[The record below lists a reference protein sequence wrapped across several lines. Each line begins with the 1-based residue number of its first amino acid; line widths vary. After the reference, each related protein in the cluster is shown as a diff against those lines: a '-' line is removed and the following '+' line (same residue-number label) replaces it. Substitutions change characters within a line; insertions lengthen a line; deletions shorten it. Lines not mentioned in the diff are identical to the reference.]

1 MCAFE
6 RREKGMELKMEI
18 ITIDVEDEKYPQ
30 RLLKT
35 KNFPIEIYAI
45 GNIQLLNAKYT
56 IGIVGTRKCT
66 EYGRRAASE
75 FAKEMSA
82 KEICVISGLAMGIDG
97 IAHNVAI
104 EEQGK
109 TIAVLGCG
117 LNYIYPPENEW
128 LFHKILEKGGCIISE
143 YQTNTKPEK
152 SHFPSRNR
160 IISGLSDA
168 VLVVEANYR
177 SGSSITAKYAKK
189 EGKVVYAIPNII
201 YATEGIGT
209 NRLIREGAV
218 LVTKPE
224 QIIENIKFSENMG
237 TSDVNLGNALMI
249 PNKRKKRLS
258 SDKSKESQK
267 FELQTLNNIKKKKEG
282 ENQVNEIVNESVDKE
297 DDKQKVENNKKSIG
311 DIMPKEY
318 LQVYRILS
326 DQPLHINE
334 IAKNLEKSINEVI
347 PTITMLEIEGYAYQP
362 QTNYFMR
369 NVEDGEIDE

>member
-1 MCAFE
+1 M
-6 RREKGMELKMEI
+6 KI
-18 ITIDVEDEKYPQ
+18 IKIDVEDEKYPQ
-30 RLLKT
+30 RLLRT
-35 KNFPIEIYAI
+35 KNFPTEIYAI
-45 GNIQLLNAKYT
+45 GNIELLNAKYT

-66 EYGRRAASE
+66 EYGRRVANE
-75 FAKEMSA
+75 FGKELSS
-82 KEICVISGLAMGIDG
+82 KGICIISGLAMGIDG

-334 IAKNLEKSINEVI
+334 IARNLEKSINEVI
-347 PTITMLEIEGYAYQP
+347 PVITMMEIEGYAYQP

-369 NVEDGEIDE
+369 NVGAGEIDE

>member
-1 MCAFE
+1 M
-6 RREKGMELKMEI
+6 KI
-18 ITIDVEDEKYPQ
+18 IKIDVEDEKYPQ
-30 RLLKT
+30 RLLRT
-35 KNFPIEIYAI
+35 KNFPTEIYAI
-45 GNIQLLNAKYT
+45 GNIELLNAKYT

-66 EYGRRAASE
+66 EYGRRVANE
-75 FAKEMSA
+75 FGKELSS
-82 KEICVISGLAMGIDG
+82 KGICIISGLAMGIDG

-143 YQTNTKPEK
+143 YPTNTKPEK

>member
-1 MCAFE
+1 M
-6 RREKGMELKMEI
+6 KI
-18 ITIDVEDEKYPQ
+18 IKIDVEDEKYPQ
-30 RLLKT
+30 RLLRT
-35 KNFPIEIYAI
+35 KNFPTEIYAI
-45 GNIQLLNAKYT
+45 GNIELLNAKYT

-66 EYGRRAASE
+66 EYGRRVANE
-75 FAKEMSA
+75 FGKELSS
-82 KEICVISGLAMGIDG
+82 KGICIISGLAMGIDG

-143 YQTNTKPEK
+143 YPTNTKPEK

-347 PTITMLEIEGYAYQP
+347 PVITMMEIEGYAYQP

-369 NVEDGEIDE
+369 NVGAGEIEEQE

>member
-1 MCAFE
+1 M
-6 RREKGMELKMEI
+6 KI
-18 ITIDVEDEKYPQ
+18 IKIDVEDEKYPQ
-30 RLLKT
+30 RLLRT
-35 KNFPIEIYAI
+35 KNFPTEIYAI
-45 GNIQLLNAKYT
+45 GDIELLNARNT

-66 EYGRRAASE
+66 EYGRRVANE
-75 FAKEMSA
+75 FGKELSS
-82 KEICVISGLAMGIDG
+82 KGICIISGLAMGIDG

-143 YQTNTKPEK
+143 YPTNTKPEK

-168 VLVVEANYR
+168 ALVVEANYR

-189 EGKVVYAIPNII
+189 EGKVVYAIPNTI

-237 TSDVNLGNALMI
+237 TSDMNLGNALMI

-297 DDKQKVENNKKSIG
+297 DDAQKLENKKKSIG

-326 DQPLHINE
+326 GQPLHINE

-369 NVEDGEIDE
+369 NVEDGEIEKQE

>member
-1 MCAFE
+1 M
-6 RREKGMELKMEI
+6 KI
-18 ITIDVEDEKYPQ
+18 IKIDVEDEKYPQ
-30 RLLKT
+30 RLLRT
-35 KNFPIEIYAI
+35 KNFPTEIYAI
-45 GNIQLLNAKYT
+45 GNIELLNAKYT

-66 EYGRRAASE
+66 EYGRRVANE
-75 FAKEMSA
+75 FGKELSS
-82 KEICVISGLAMGIDG
+82 KGICIISGLAMGIDG
-97 IAHNVAI
+97 IAHNAAI
-104 EEQGK
+104 EEQGR

-143 YQTNTKPEK
+143 YPTNTKPEK

>member
-1 MCAFE
+1 M
-6 RREKGMELKMEI
+6 KI
-18 ITIDVEDEKYPQ
+18 IKIDVEDEKYPQ
-30 RLLKT
+30 RLLRT
-35 KNFPIEIYAI
+35 KNFPTEIYAI
-45 GNIQLLNAKYT
+45 GNIELLNAKYT

-66 EYGRRAASE
+66 EYGRRVANE
-75 FAKEMSA
+75 FGKELSS
-82 KEICVISGLAMGIDG
+82 KGICIISGLAMGIDG

-143 YQTNTKPEK
+143 YPTNTKPEK

-369 NVEDGEIDE
+369 NLEDGEIDE

>member
-1 MCAFE
+1 M
-6 RREKGMELKMEI
+6 KI
-18 ITIDVEDEKYPQ
+18 IKIDVEDEKYPQ
-30 RLLKT
+30 RLLRT
-35 KNFPIEIYAI
+35 KNFPTEIYAI
-45 GNIQLLNAKYT
+45 GNIELLNAKYT

-66 EYGRRAASE
+66 EYGRRVANE
-75 FAKEMSA
+75 FGKELSS
-82 KEICVISGLAMGIDG
+82 KGICIISGLAMGIDG

-143 YQTNTKPEK
+143 YPTNTKPEK

-189 EGKVVYAIPNII
+189 EGKVVYAIPNTI

-237 TSDVNLGNALMI
+237 TSDMNLGNALMT

-297 DDKQKVENNKKSIG
+297 DDAQKLENKKKSIG

-326 DQPLHINE
+326 GQPLHINE

>member
-1 MCAFE
+1 M
-6 RREKGMELKMEI
+6 KI
-18 ITIDVEDEKYPQ
+18 IKIDVEDEKYPQ
-30 RLLKT
+30 RLLRT
-35 KNFPIEIYAI
+35 KNFPTEIYAI
-45 GNIQLLNAKYT
+45 GNIELLNAKYT

-66 EYGRRAASE
+66 EYGRRVANE
-75 FAKEMSA
+75 FGKELSS
-82 KEICVISGLAMGIDG
+82 KGICIISGLAMGIDG

-143 YQTNTKPEK
+143 YPTNTKPEK

-347 PTITMLEIEGYAYQP
+347 PVITMMEIEGYAYQP

-369 NVEDGEIDE
+369 NVGAGEIDE

>member
-1 MCAFE
+1 M
-6 RREKGMELKMEI
+6 KI
-18 ITIDVEDEKYPQ
+18 IKIDVEDEKYPQ
-30 RLLKT
+30 RLLRT
-35 KNFPIEIYAI
+35 KNFPTEIYAI
-45 GNIQLLNAKYT
+45 GNIELLNAKYT

-66 EYGRRAASE
+66 EYGRRVANE
-75 FAKEMSA
+75 FGKELSS
-82 KEICVISGLAMGIDG
+82 KGICIISGLAMGIDG

-143 YQTNTKPEK
+143 YPTNTKPEK

-249 PNKRKKRLS
+249 PNKRKNRLS

-282 ENQVNEIVNESVDKE
+282 ENQVNEILNESVDKE

>member
-1 MCAFE
+1 M
-6 RREKGMELKMEI
+6 KI
-18 ITIDVEDEKYPQ
+18 IKIDVEDEKYPQ
-30 RLLKT
+30 RLLRT
-35 KNFPIEIYAI
+35 KNFPTEIYAI
-45 GNIQLLNAKYT
+45 GNIELLNAKYT

-66 EYGRRAASE
+66 EYGRRVANE
-75 FAKEMSA
+75 FGKELSS
-82 KEICVISGLAMGIDG
+82 KGICIISGLAMGIDG

-143 YQTNTKPEK
+143 YPTNTKPEK

-369 NVEDGEIDE
+369 NVEDGEIEEQE

>member
-1 MCAFE
+1 M
-6 RREKGMELKMEI
+6 KI
-18 ITIDVEDEKYPQ
+18 IKIDVEDEKYPQ
-30 RLLKT
+30 RLLRT
-35 KNFPIEIYAI
+35 KNFPTEIYAI
-45 GNIQLLNAKYT
+45 GNIELLNAKYT

-66 EYGRRAASE
+66 EYGRRVANE
-75 FAKEMSA
+75 FGKELSS
-82 KEICVISGLAMGIDG
+82 KGICIISGLAMGIDG

-143 YQTNTKPEK
+143 YPTNTKPEK

-297 DDKQKVENNKKSIG
+297 DDKQKVENNKKSISN
-311 DIMPKEY
+311 IMPKEY

-326 DQPLHINE
+326 NQPLHINE

-347 PTITMLEIEGYAYQP
+347 PVITMMEIEGYAYQP

-369 NVEDGEIDE
+369 NVGAGEIDE

>member
-1 MCAFE
+1 M
-6 RREKGMELKMEI
+6 KI
-18 ITIDVEDEKYPQ
+18 IKIDVEDEKYPQ
-30 RLLKT
+30 RLLRT
-35 KNFPIEIYAI
+35 KNFPTAIYTIGDIE
-45 GNIQLLNAKYT
+45 LLNARNT

-66 EYGRRAASE
+66 EYGRRVANE
-75 FAKEMSA
+75 FGKELSS
-82 KEICVISGLAMGIDG
+82 KGICIISGLAMGIDG

-143 YQTNTKPEK
+143 YPTNTKPEK

-189 EGKVVYAIPNII
+189 EGKVVYAIPNTI

-237 TSDVNLGNALMI
+237 TSDMNLGNALMI

-297 DDKQKVENNKKSIG
+297 DDAQKLENKKKSIG

-326 DQPLHINE
+326 GQPLHINE

-369 NVEDGEIDE
+369 NVEDGEIEKQE

>member
-1 MCAFE
+1 M
-6 RREKGMELKMEI
+6 KI
-18 ITIDVEDEKYPQ
+18 IKIDVEDEKYPQ
-30 RLLKT
+30 RLLRT
-35 KNFPIEIYAI
+35 KNFPTEIYAI
-45 GNIQLLNAKYT
+45 GNIELLNAKYT

-66 EYGRRAASE
+66 EYGRRVANE
-75 FAKEMSA
+75 FGKELSS
-82 KEICVISGLAMGIDG
+82 KGICIISGLAMGIDG

-143 YQTNTKPEK
+143 YPTNTKPEK

-347 PTITMLEIEGYAYQP
+347 PVITMMEIEGYAYQP
-362 QTNYFMR
+362 QANYFMR
-369 NVEDGEIDE
+369 NVGAGEIEEQE

>member
-1 MCAFE
+1 M
-6 RREKGMELKMEI
+6 KI
-18 ITIDVEDEKYPQ
+18 IKIDVEDEKYPQ
-30 RLLKT
+30 RLLRT
-35 KNFPIEIYAI
+35 KNFPTEIYAI
-45 GNIQLLNAKYT
+45 GNIELLNAKYT

-66 EYGRRAASE
+66 EYGRRVANE
-75 FAKEMSA
+75 FGKELSS
-82 KEICVISGLAMGIDG
+82 KGICIISGLAMGIDG
-97 IAHNVAI
+97 IAHNAAI
-104 EEQGK
+104 EEQGR

-143 YQTNTKPEK
+143 YPPNMEPEK
-152 SHFPSRNR
+152 GHFPSRNR
-160 IISGLSDA
+160 IISGLADA

-177 SGSSITAKYAKK
+177 SGSSITAKYAK
-189 EGKVVYAIPNII
+189 EGGKIVYAIPNTI

-369 NVEDGEIDE
+369 NLEDGEIDE

>member
-1 MCAFE
+1 M
-6 RREKGMELKMEI
+6 KI
-18 ITIDVEDEKYPQ
+18 IKIDVEDEKYPQ
-30 RLLKT
+30 RLLRT
-35 KNFPIEIYAI
+35 KNFPTEIYAI
-45 GNIQLLNAKYT
+45 GNIELLNAKYT

-66 EYGRRAASE
+66 EYGRRVANE
-75 FAKEMSA
+75 FGKELSS
-82 KEICVISGLAMGIDG
+82 KGICIISGLAMGIDG

-143 YQTNTKPEK
+143 YPTNTKPEK

-237 TSDVNLGNALMI
+237 TSDVNLGNALII

>member
-1 MCAFE
+1 M
-6 RREKGMELKMEI
+6 KI
-18 ITIDVEDEKYPQ
+18 IKIDVEDEKYPQ
-30 RLLKT
+30 RLLRT
-35 KNFPIEIYAI
+35 KNFPTEIYAI
-45 GNIQLLNAKYT
+45 GNIELLNAKYT

-66 EYGRRAASE
+66 EYGRRVANE
-75 FAKEMSA
+75 FGKELSS
-82 KEICVISGLAMGIDG
+82 KGICIISGLAMGIDG

-369 NVEDGEIDE
+369 NVGAGELEEQE

>member
-1 MCAFE
+1 M
-6 RREKGMELKMEI
+6 KI
-18 ITIDVEDEKYPQ
+18 IKIDVEDEKYPQ

-35 KNFPIEIYAI
+35 KNFPTEIYAMGDI
-45 GNIQLLNAKYT
+45 GLLNAKYMV
-56 IGIVGTRKCT
+56 GIVGTRKCT
-66 EYGRRAASE
+66 EYGRRVANE
-75 FAKEMSA
+75 FGKELSS
-82 KEICVISGLAMGIDG
+82 KGICIISGLAMGIDG
-97 IAHNVAI
+97 IAHNAAI
-104 EEQGK
+104 EEQGR

-128 LFHKILEKGGCIISE
+128 LFHKILEKGGCIITE
-143 YQTNTKPEK
+143 YPTNTKPEK

-347 PTITMLEIEGYAYQP
+347 PVITMMEIEGYAYQP

-369 NVEDGEIDE
+369 NVGAGEIEEQE

>member
-1 MCAFE
+1 M
-6 RREKGMELKMEI
+6 KI
-18 ITIDVEDEKYPQ
+18 IKIDVEDEKYPQ

-35 KNFPIEIYAI
+35 KNFPTEIYAI
-45 GNIQLLNAKYT
+45 GNIELLNAKYT

-66 EYGRRAASE
+66 EYGRRVANE
-75 FAKEMSA
+75 FGKELSS
-82 KEICVISGLAMGIDG
+82 KGICIISGLAMGIDG
-97 IAHNVAI
+97 IAHNAAI
-104 EEQGK
+104 DEQGK

-117 LNYIYPPENEW
+117 LNYIYPSENEW

-143 YQTNTKPEK
+143 YPPNMEPEK
-152 SHFPSRNR
+152 GHFPSRNR
-160 IISGLSDA
+160 IISGLADA

-189 EGKVVYAIPNII
+189 EGKIVYAIPNTI

-218 LVTKPE
+218 LVSSPE
-224 QIIENIKFSENMG
+224 QIIENIKFDENMG
-237 TSDVNLGNALMI
+237 TSDVKLGNALTTS
-249 PNKRKKRLS
+249 NKRKKRHLA
-258 SDKSKESQK
+258 DKDKEFQN
-267 FELQTLNNIKKKKEG
+267 FALQTLNNSKKKKEG
-282 ENQVNEIVNESVDKE
+282 NIAEE
-297 DDKQKVENNKKSIG
+297 DDAQKVENNKKSIS

-347 PTITMLEIEGYAYQP
+347 PIITMMEIEGYAYQP

-369 NVEDGEIDE
+369 NVGAGELEEQE

>member
-1 MCAFE
+1 M
-6 RREKGMELKMEI
+6 KI
-18 ITIDVEDEKYPQ
+18 IKIDVEDEKYPQ
-30 RLLKT
+30 RLLRT
-35 KNFPIEIYAI
+35 KNFPTEIYTI
-45 GNIQLLNAKYT
+45 GDIELLNARNT

-66 EYGRRAASE
+66 EYGRRVANE
-75 FAKEMSA
+75 FGKELSS
-82 KEICVISGLAMGIDG
+82 KGICIISGLAMGIDG

-143 YQTNTKPEK
+143 YPTNTKPEK

-189 EGKVVYAIPNII
+189 EGKVVYAIPNTI

-237 TSDVNLGNALMI
+237 TSDMNLGNALMI

-297 DDKQKVENNKKSIG
+297 DDAQKLENKKKSIG

-318 LQVYRILS
+318 LQVYRILLG
-326 DQPLHINE
+326 QPLHINE

-369 NVEDGEIDE
+369 NVEDGEIEKQE

>member
-1 MCAFE
+1 M
-6 RREKGMELKMEI
+6 KI
-18 ITIDVEDEKYPQ
+18 IKIDVEDEKYPQ
-30 RLLKT
+30 RLLRT
-35 KNFPIEIYAI
+35 KNFPTEIYAI
-45 GNIQLLNAKYT
+45 GNIELLNAKYT

-66 EYGRRAASE
+66 EYGRRVANE
-75 FAKEMSA
+75 FGKELSS
-82 KEICVISGLAMGIDG
+82 KGICIISGLAMGIDG

-143 YQTNTKPEK
+143 YPTNTKPEK

-237 TSDVNLGNALMI
+237 TSDVNLGNALMT

-347 PTITMLEIEGYAYQP
+347 PVITMMEIEGYAYQP

-369 NVEDGEIDE
+369 NVGAGEIDE

>member
-1 MCAFE
+1 M
-6 RREKGMELKMEI
+6 KI
-18 ITIDVEDEKYPQ
+18 IKIDVEDEKYPQ
-30 RLLKT
+30 RLLRT
-35 KNFPIEIYAI
+35 KNFPTEIYAI
-45 GNIQLLNAKYT
+45 GNIELLNAKYT

-66 EYGRRAASE
+66 EYGRRVANE
-75 FAKEMSA
+75 FGKELSS
-82 KEICVISGLAMGIDG
+82 KGICIISGLAMGIDG

-143 YQTNTKPEK
+143 YPTNTKPEK

-258 SDKSKESQK
+258 SDKSKEYQK
-267 FELQTLNNIKKKKEG
+267 FELQTLNNIKKKKEV
-282 ENQVNEIVNESVDKE
+282 Q
-297 DDKQKVENNKKSIG
+297 
-311 DIMPKEY
+311 
-318 LQVYRILS
+318 
-326 DQPLHINE
+326 
-334 IAKNLEKSINEVI
+334 IA
-347 PTITMLEIEGYAYQP
+347 
-362 QTNYFMR
+362 
-369 NVEDGEIDE
+369 

>member
-1 MCAFE
+1 M
-6 RREKGMELKMEI
+6 KI
-18 ITIDVEDEKYPQ
+18 IKIDVEDEKYPQ

-35 KNFPIEIYAI
+35 KNFPTEIYAMGDI
-45 GNIQLLNAKYT
+45 GLLNAKYMV
-56 IGIVGTRKCT
+56 GIVGTRKCT
-66 EYGRRAASE
+66 EYGRRVANE
-75 FAKEMSA
+75 FGKELSS
-82 KEICVISGLAMGIDG
+82 KGICIISGLAMGIDG
-97 IAHNVAI
+97 IAHNAAI
-104 EEQGK
+104 EEQGR

-128 LFHKILEKGGCIISE
+128 LFHKILEKGGCIITE
-143 YQTNTKPEK
+143 YPPNMQPEK
-152 SHFPSRNR
+152 GHFPSRNR
-160 IISGLSDA
+160 IISGLADA

-347 PTITMLEIEGYAYQP
+347 PVITMMEIEGYAYQP

-369 NVEDGEIDE
+369 NVGAGEIEEQE